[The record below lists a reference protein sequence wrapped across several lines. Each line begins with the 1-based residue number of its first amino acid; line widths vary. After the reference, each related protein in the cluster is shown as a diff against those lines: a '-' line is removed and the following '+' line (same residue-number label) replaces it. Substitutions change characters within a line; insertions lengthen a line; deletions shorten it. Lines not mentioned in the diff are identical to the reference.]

1 MIHEGCGFRSRSGAG
16 RTGAHSLCHGKGQE
30 PLARYAAAVQ
40 TTSRTCEMY
49 LIACRVRVMARAL
62 AGLQALRWH
71 ANRRCNADYK
81 RDQECRTVALHN
93 LMYSHM

>member
-1 MIHEGCGFRSRSGAG
+1 
-16 RTGAHSLCHGKGQE
+16 
-30 PLARYAAAVQ
+30 
-40 TTSRTCEMY
+40 
-49 LIACRVRVMARAL
+49 MARAL